1 MTNELLWIAF
11 ALVDLTMVLVVFRY
25 FGGVG
30 LYGLIVFNL
39 ILCNIQVLKTVE
51 LFGLTTTLGNI
62 LYASV
67 FLSTDLLGEYYG
79 KERARKAVLLG
90 FVALVLAT
98 VYMQIALRFIPA
110 TSDFA
115 DPHLQAI
122 FGLLPRLAVAS
133 MTAYLI
139 SQLHDIWA
147 FHFWKE
153 RTQGRHLWLRNNL
166 STMVS
171 QLLDSTIFC
180 AIAFIGVFPRSVW
193 LEILLT
199 TYLVKLV
206 VAAMDTPFIY
216 LAKRFIPQS
225 SQTFEGRISKAD
237 LRRESGGTSEQ

>member
-1 MTNELLWIAF
+1 MTNELLWISF
-11 ALVDLTMVLVVFRY
+11 AIIDLTMVLVVFRH

-67 FLSTDLLGEYYG
+67 FLSTDLLSEYYG

-90 FVALVLAT
+90 FVALFLAT

-110 TSDFA
+110 ASDFA

-122 FGLLPRLAVAS
+122 FGFLPRVAVAS
-133 MTAYLI
+133 MVAYLV
-139 SQLHDIWA
+139 SQLHDVWA
-147 FHFWKE
+147 FHFWKQ

-166 STMVS
+166 STMAS
-171 QLLDSTIFC
+171 QLLDSAIFC
-180 AIAFIGVFPRSVW
+180 SIAFIGVFPWNVW
-193 LEILLT
+193 WEILLT
-199 TYLVKLV
+199 TYLVKMV
-206 VAAMDTPFIY
+206 VAILDTPFIY

-225 SQTFEGRISKAD
+225 SQTFEGRV
-237 LRRESGGTSEQ
+237 RQSG

>member
-1 MTNELLWIAF
+1 MTNELLWMGF
-11 ALVDLTMVLVVFRY
+11 AIIDLTMVLVVFRH

-67 FLSTDLLGEYYG
+67 FLSTDLLSEYYG

-90 FVALVLAT
+90 FVALFLAT

-110 TSDFA
+110 ASDFA

-122 FGLLPRLAVAS
+122 FGFLPRVAVAS
-133 MTAYLI
+133 MVAYLV
-139 SQLHDIWA
+139 SQMHDVWA
-147 FHFWKE
+147 FHFWKQ

-166 STMVS
+166 STMAS
-171 QLLDSTIFC
+171 QLLDSAIFC
-180 AIAFIGVFPRSVW
+180 SIAFIGVFPWDVW
-193 LEILLT
+193 WEILLT
-199 TYLVKLV
+199 TYLVKMV
-206 VAAMDTPFIY
+206 VAMLDTPFIY

-225 SQTFEGRISKAD
+225 SQTFEGRV
-237 LRRESGGTSEQ
+237 RQSG